1 ISLSAAFAP
10 ETRNPFLALNAQH
23 FVPSTLF
30 TSFIPPPPSL
40 CRDSQKLVTDP
51 LAPLYAPA
59 PRCRAGFV
67 STSLRDNWNSLRQN
81 AAMQALHIPV
91 KRRLVG
97 STPPVVPWC
106 DPGR

>member
-1 ISLSAAFAP
+1 MACLCLLSEFMALSCPALP
-10 ETRNPFLALNAQH
+10 EEVYERNGQL
-23 FVPSTLF
+23 V
-30 TSFIPPPPSL
+30 IPPPPSL

-97 STPPVVPWC
+97 STPLVVPWC